1 MKPIR
6 EALAASFPWLDA
18 GETEQVCQQL
28 QVGENGSAIE
38 RMRVTADTLDM
49 LGLPPTSSLLLAIV
63 GRGSKG
69 AAVQVAR
76 ETARGRFERATRAP
90 RQSAPGVAQV
100 DATSV
105 RAMLLEAVTQLR
117 SPSSM
122 SATESEIV
130 QMLRSVSGDVNW
142 LKSTI
147 DTERQLRKHLE
158 QPGAAVQEGQKQ
170 PSRVQER
177 RAIVSDLAR
186 SLESNRFGSSFC
198 APDPTDGAQE

>member
-18 GETEQVCQQL
+18 AEIEQVCRRL
-28 QVGENGSAIE
+28 QVDENGSAIE
-38 RMRVTADTLDM
+38 RMRVTADTLDI

-76 ETARGRFERATRAP
+76 ETARSRFERASRAP
-90 RQSAPGVAQV
+90 GPSAPGATQI
-100 DATSV
+100 DATSI

-117 SPSSM
+117 APSSIP
-122 SATESEIV
+122 AAESEIV

-147 DTERQLRKHLE
+147 DTERQLRKHME
-158 QPGAAVQEGQKQ
+158 QHGAVVEESHKQ
-170 PSRVQER
+170 PDRVQER

-186 SLESNRFGSSFC
+186 SLEANRFGSHYR
-198 APDPTDGAQE
+198 APDPADGAQE